1 MKQRVFL
8 LFLSVLFVCSA
19 SAQLLWKVEGKNL
32 AKPSYIMGTQHLAKQ
47 SFVDS
52 VPGLRDAFA
61 VCEQVYGELSLDA
74 LSDPVAVQRMQLAM
88 MLPGEQTID
97 QVLSADEMA
106 RLNAFM
112 TQWMGADF
120 SNPMLQPM
128 KRMTPAALNAQFQL
142 LMGIKIEKGFNME
155 QQFDAYFLKTAAE
168 QGKRVGGLETLEFQT
183 QVLYGSTTL
192 ERQKEQLMCLVDNQ
206 TYMYDITKRLIT
218 AFYSQNLAAVEQV
231 MNEKMHNSCDATPE
245 EEEVLIYGR
254 NADWA
259 KRLPPIM
266 KQGSTFVAV
275 GVAHLPGERGLLAL
289 LKKAGYTVSPV
300 K

>member
-1 MKQRVFL
+1 
-8 LFLSVLFVCSA
+8 
-19 SAQLLWKVEGKNL
+19 
-32 AKPSYIMGTQHLAKQ
+32 
-47 SFVDS
+47 
-52 VPGLRDAFA
+52 
-61 VCEQVYGELSLDA
+61 
-74 LSDPVAVQRMQLAM
+74 
-88 MLPGEQTID
+88 
-97 QVLSADEMA
+97 
-106 RLNAFM
+106 
-112 TQWMGADF
+112 
-120 SNPMLQPM
+120 MLQPM

>member
-19 SAQLLWKVEGKNL
+19 SAQLLWKVEGKDL
-32 AKPSYIMGTQHLAKQ
+32 TKPSYIMGTQHLAKQ

-52 VPGLRDAFA
+52 VSGLRDAFA

>member
-1 MKQRVFL
+1 MKQRVLL

-19 SAQLLWKVEGKNL
+19 SAQLLWKVEGKDL

-61 VCEQVYGELSLDA
+61 VCEQVYGELSHDA
-74 LSDPVAVQRMQLAM
+74 LTDPVAVQRMQLAM

-142 LMGIKIEKGFNME
+142 LMGIKM
-155 QQFDAYFLKTAAE
+155 
-168 QGKRVGGLETLEFQT
+168 GL
-183 QVLYGSTTL
+183 
-192 ERQKEQLMCLVDNQ
+192 C
-206 TYMYDITKRLIT
+206 
-218 AFYSQNLAAVEQV
+218 
-231 MNEKMHNSCDATPE
+231 
-245 EEEVLIYGR
+245 
-254 NADWA
+254 
-259 KRLPPIM
+259 
-266 KQGSTFVAV
+266 
-275 GVAHLPGERGLLAL
+275 
-289 LKKAGYTVSPV
+289 
-300 K
+300 

>member
-112 TQWMGADF
+112 AQWMGADF

-300 K
+300 R

>member
-61 VCEQVYGELSLDA
+61 VCEQVYGELSHDA

-88 MLPGEQTID
+88 MLPSEQTID

-120 SNPMLQPM
+120 SNPMLQPI